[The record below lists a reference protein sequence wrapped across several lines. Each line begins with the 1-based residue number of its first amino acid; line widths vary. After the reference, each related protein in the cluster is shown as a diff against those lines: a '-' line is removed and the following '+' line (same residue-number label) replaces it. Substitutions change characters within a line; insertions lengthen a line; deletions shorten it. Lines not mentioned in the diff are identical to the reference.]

1 MSEAGETM
9 ANMNTQ
15 RQHRRARSG
24 GFTLIELMI
33 VVAIIGILAA
43 VAIPSYQSY
52 VARAKWTGALHEI
65 SSTKTGIETAMNN
78 GNTPTLSLVGVSSL
92 STHCEMTIDLGAG
105 GEVTVKCKIVG
116 GSSDVQ
122 GKLITLVRAA
132 TDSVWTCDTEVKQVL
147 IGPTLICKGT

>member
-1 MSEAGETM
+1 MSYAGETM
-9 ANMNTQ
+9 ALKNTP
-15 RQHRRARSG
+15 RQHKHNRSG

-78 GNTPTLSLVGVSSL
+78 GNTPTVAMVGMASITS
-92 STHCEMTIDLGAG
+92 HCELTIDLSAAG
-105 GEVTVKCKIVG
+105 VVTVKCKIVG

-122 GKLITLVRAA
+122 GKLITLVRSAS
-132 TDSVWTCDTEVKQVL
+132 DSVWTCDTEVKQLL
-147 IGPTLICKGT
+147 IGPTLICRGT